1 MIDIDTFYRQLGA
14 TQSLGADEQLLIR
27 DRVRVMCTPDAATAV
42 FEGVS
47 TGEDKLDALF
57 QICRLQGGLLPFTT
71 RSGHIALR
79 FSSEGPADETADALQ
94 RLSAVM
100 DHLEISPPPGAMS

>member
-27 DRVRVMCTPDAATAV
+27 DQVRVMCTPEAVTAV

-57 QICRLQGGLLPFTT
+57 HICRLQGGLLPFTT
-71 RSGHIALR
+71 RSGHMALR
-79 FSSEGPADETADALQ
+79 FSSQGPTDDTAQALEH
-94 RLSAVM
+94 LNAVM
-100 DHLEISPPPGAMS
+100 DHLEVGPQTPG

>member
-27 DRVRVMCTPDAATAV
+27 DQVRVMCTPEAVTAV

-57 QICRLQGGLLPFTT
+57 HICRLQGGLLPFTT
-71 RSGHIALR
+71 RSGHMALR
-79 FSSEGPADETADALQ
+79 IASAGSADETVDALQ
-94 RLSAVM
+94 RLNAVM
-100 DHLEISPPPGAMS
+100 DHLEVGPAS